1 MSISL
6 TCQCGKA
13 FKVKSK
19 YAGKKFLCDACQQ
32 LVLVPGDSAQEA
44 TSEPL
49 VNLQDA
55 EDSKPQAQE
64 NLGVKATGRPSWLV
78 LTVIPILAF
87 ACGWAVGHFFP
98 SNPVERPPT
107 EGKFEPAG
115 GEFLGSLDGYR
126 KGEIVGWAY
135 KPSRKED
142 AVTVVIYEGQQALG
156 EVKADQLRKDLA
168 DKKIGTGKYG
178 FAFPV
183 PADLRDGQPHE
194 IHAKIKESDFEL
206 KNSPRKLVFK

>member
-13 FKVKSK
+13 FKVKNK

-32 LVLVPGDSAQEA
+32 LVLVPSDSVQEA
-44 TSEPL
+44 SSESL
-49 VNLQDA
+49 VNLEDA
-55 EDSKPQAQE
+55 QDSKPEAQE
-64 NLGVKATGRPSWLV
+64 NQGTKPTGRPNWLV
-78 LTVIPILAF
+78 LGLVAILAF

-98 SNPVERPPT
+98 SNPVEGPPT
-107 EGKFEPAG
+107 EGKFAPTG
-115 GEFLGSLDGYR
+115 GEFLGRLDGYR
-126 KGEIVGWAY
+126 MGEIVGWAY

-142 AVTVVIYEGQQALG
+142 AVTVVIYDGQQALG

-168 DKKIGTGKYG
+168 DKKIGTGQYG

-183 PADLRDGQPHE
+183 PANLRDGQPHE
-194 IHAKIKESDFEL
+194 IHAKIKESNFEL